1 MQKNTFMFVLCT
13 TVFLIIWFM
22 FFQPKQD
29 AQLIV
34 ENPVNSQQN
43 QEIANNNQNLNINS
57 KETVP
62 KQEVISNIQNIPEE
76 EITIET
82 DKYKAV
88 FSNKGAAIK
97 HWYIKEQNNALVDL
111 VLPEASPVLANFP
124 GSVYE
129 IVEKTD
135 RKSVV

>member
-43 QEIANNNQNLNINS
+43 QEVANNNQNLNINS
-57 KETVP
+57 KETV
-62 KQEVISNIQNIPEE
+62 
-76 EITIET
+76 
-82 DKYKAV
+82 
-88 FSNKGAAIK
+88 FSGILKST
-97 HWYIKEQNNALVDL
+97 L
-111 VLPEASPVLANFP
+111 VLFFKLSLFFFKIDLSAELLCDLLCIAI
-124 GSVYE
+124 Y
-129 IVEKTD
+129 KTSTSNLFFINS
-135 RKSVV
+135 RPSFSFKYST